1 MAVSGTE
8 SRNELPALGGAAC
21 MFAAAYLCFIEGRG
35 VDELPF
41 SLPAALGLM
50 LAGLLAGGW
59 LLGTRALRR
68 LGAPALLLPS
78 LASALLWA
86 GSASL
91 GRASLAYAACLAG
104 TIALP
109 PAMVLLFRQSRTPG
123 LHFGIASAMASF
135 FWLFLYFLPESPSG
149 GTAMYALA
157 GLEAAGGVLASLAL
171 RGAGPAEDGEPE
183 PEPGHAVRQ
192 RMESL
197 RYLALTA
204 AVYFLLSAFID
215 IAFYRIHTA
224 AFPVPAHVHLYTW
237 AAYPLAG
244 LFIDRRGC
252 DVRLLLFGIA
262 VVFVAPLLVVFSD
275 NTVLFWALYTLSI
288 VCRGIVLLYLLLVFG
303 RIGRGFDRQGLCM
316 AVPLAAVFA
325 AWLGMLLLIER
336 VPGVM
341 PVMLICLVFSASFSY
356 LSAKVQYAL
365 TLSGIGAEGG
375 EPEPA
380 EGGVAGGPESR
391 DGEGEAGTASKA
403 LALFSSKYGLSARE
417 QAVLLLL
424 TEGAGTASVCERLYI
439 SENTLKTH
447 VRQILRKTEARNRVA
462 LVALYFS
469 ELRKLYEQGGAGRS

>member
-1 MAVSGTE
+1 MAVSGTD
-8 SRNELPALGGAAC
+8 SSSALPALGATAC
-21 MFAAAYLCFIEGRG
+21 LLAAAYLCFIEGRG

-41 SLPAALGLM
+41 ALPVALALM

-59 LLGTRALRR
+59 LFGFRTVRGIGTLSLSA
-68 LGAPALLLPS
+68 PS
-78 LASALLWA
+78 LSSALLWA
-86 GSASL
+86 GAGWL
-91 GRASLAYAACLAG
+91 GLEQLAYGACFAG
-104 TIALP
+104 TMSLP
-109 PAMVLLFRQSRTPG
+109 PVMSLLYRQSRTPG
-123 LHFGIASAMASF
+123 LHFGVAMAMASF
-135 FWLFLYFLPESPSG
+135 FWLFLYFLPQSPSDDLV
-149 GTAMYALA
+149 MYALA
-157 GLEAAGGVLASLAL
+157 GLEALGGLFAVWAFKGGRPSDEE
-171 RGAGPAEDGEPE
+171 GDEPE
-183 PEPGHAVRQ
+183 HAVRQ

-197 RYLALTA
+197 RYLTALA

-262 VVFVAPLLVVFSD
+262 VVFLAPFLVVFSD
-275 NTVLFWALYTLSI
+275 DTVFFWALYTLNI

-303 RIGRGFDRQGLCM
+303 RVGRRFDRLGLAM
-316 AVPLAAVFA
+316 AVPLAVAFA

-341 PVMLICLVFSASFSY
+341 AVMLICLVLSASFSY
-356 LSAKVQYAL
+356 VSAKVQYAL
-365 TLSGIGAEGG
+365 TLSGIGAEGA

-380 EGGVAGGPESR
+380 EGGGAGGPEHR
-391 DGEGEAGTASKA
+391 DMKEENGTASKA

-424 TEGAGTASVCERLYI
+424 TEGADTASVCERLYI

-447 VRQILRKTEARNRVA
+447 VRQILRKTEARNRVS

-469 ELRKLYEQGGAGRS
+469 DLRKLYEQGGAGRS

>member
-1 MAVSGTE
+1 MADSG
-8 SRNELPALGGAAC
+8 NENSGALQALGAVAC
-21 MFAAAYLCFIEGRG
+21 LFAAAYLCFIEGRG

-41 SLPAALGLM
+41 SLPVALALM
-50 LAGLLAGGW
+50 IAGLLAGGW
-59 LLGTRALRR
+59 LLGIRAVDGV
-68 LGAPALLLPS
+68 GAPALLAPS

-86 GSASL
+86 GAGWL
-91 GRASLAYAACLAG
+91 GLEQLVYGACFAG

-109 PAMVLLFRQSRTPG
+109 PAMGLLYRHSRAAG
-123 LHFGIASAMASF
+123 LHFGMAVAMASF
-135 FWLFLYFLPESPSG
+135 FWLFLYFLPQSPSG
-149 GTAMYALA
+149 DVVMYALA
-157 GLEAAGGVLASLAL
+157 GLEASGGLFAVWAL
-171 RGAGPAEDGEPE
+171 TGRRPPEEDGAEPA
-183 PEPGHAVRQ
+183 HAVRQ

-197 RYLALTA
+197 RYLTAVA

-244 LFIDRRGC
+244 LFIDRCGC

-262 VVFVAPLLVVFSD
+262 VVFLAPFLVVFSD
-275 NTVLFWALYTLSI
+275 DSVFFWALYTLNI

-303 RIGRGFDRQGLCM
+303 RVGRRFDRLGLAM
-316 AVPLAAVFA
+316 AVPLAVAFA

-341 PVMLICLVFSASFSY
+341 AVMLICLVLSASFSY
-356 LSAKVQYAL
+356 VSAKVQYAL
-365 TLSGIGAEGG
+365 TLSGIGAEGA

-380 EGGVAGGPESR
+380 EGGGAGGPEHR
-391 DGEGEAGTASKA
+391 DMKEENGTASKA

-424 TEGAGTASVCERLYI
+424 TEGADTASVCERLYI

-447 VRQILRKTEARNRVA
+447 VRQILRKTEARNRVS

-469 ELRKLYEQGGAGRS
+469 DLRKLYEQGGAGRS